1 MVAGMAATPH
11 LDKLLTLAQLLCL
24 ATCVAAK
31 GSTGSRKWWILS
43 VLCIS
48 VLLVAIDNTIVNV
61 ALPTLTGGSTR
72 QRLTCRTLFF
82 VVCGELAAG
91 AHSPVRSEI
100 RTLVPPGHD
109 PPP

>member
-1 MVAGMAATPH
+1 VP
-11 LDKLLTLAQLLCL
+11 
-24 ATCVAAK
+24 
-31 GSTGSRKWWILS
+31 
-43 VLCIS
+43 CIS

-100 RTLVPPGHD
+100 KDFGPARS
-109 PPP
+109 

>member
-1 MVAGMAATPH
+1 M
-11 LDKLLTLAQLLCL
+11 
-24 ATCVAAK
+24 
-31 GSTGSRKWWILS
+31 
-43 VLCIS
+43 LCIS

-91 AHSPVRSEI
+91 AHSPARSEI
-100 RTLVPPGHD
+100 KDFGPVRS
-109 PPP
+109 

>member
-1 MVAGMAATPH
+1 M
-11 LDKLLTLAQLLCL
+11 
-24 ATCVAAK
+24 
-31 GSTGSRKWWILS
+31 
-43 VLCIS
+43 LCIS

-61 ALPTLTGGSTR
+61 ALPTLTGESTH

-91 AHSPVRSEI
+91 AHARSVRKS

-109 PPP
+109 SYH